1 MLANWDNG
9 GMNSVRRILWD
20 DIKIIIEKSNI
31 LYYIKFMDGV
41 D

>member
-9 GMNSVRRILWD
+9 GMSSVRRILWD